1 MGGTS
6 RTLDKSRKVRIAGR
20 DQACIHMRTVGY
32 MGPMTPP
39 GPAQVRST
47 LVRLAALYPGHR
59 ILRRLDQ
66 QNVRW
71 ITVPASEIAAHC
83 ERMVVDLTG
92 DPSTTPETVVDGL
105 YNSPPSDLP
114 VQFIIGADFCALLVN
129 HACVD
134 GLTINAIW
142 PEIIRCAV
150 AGEDPVTV
158 AVPSIRAPLLRALD
172 NYYRRSPKRV
182 LATLRAPHSVPPAE
196 AADRPTVAWQP
207 EFAVV
212 SASAGP
218 AALEQIRK
226 WRLEHARGITRTVV
240 LFAAARAALEQV
252 GLTAATP
259 GLYVIG
265 DIRKF
270 LPTGA
275 RLDGNFAS
283 AVYIAPDDPTDPVVL
298 NGAIDQAFSA
308 ARPLAT
314 MALVAATASRRRR
327 KAGGVPGR
335 IARAAAPVHSLVH
348 TGRLKPYEKLPWAG
362 DRAQRRYIIGSTPG
376 GPEGISVF
384 ISEIHGG
391 IDVTATFHAT
401 TFDRDA
407 VARALELMCKDPA
420 AVLDAGRARRER
432 LAA

>member
-1 MGGTS
+1 MG
-6 RTLDKSRKVRIAGR
+6 KSRKVRIAGR

-39 GPAQVRST
+39 TPAQVRST
-47 LVRLAALYPGHR
+47 LARLAALYSGHR
-59 ILRRLDQ
+59 ILRKLDH

-71 ITVPASEIAAHC
+71 ITVPAPEMAAHC

-92 DPSTTPETVVDGL
+92 APATTPESVVADL
-105 YNSPPSDLP
+105 YNSPASDLP
-114 VQFIIGADFCALLVN
+114 VRFVIGRDFCALLVN

-150 AGEDPVTV
+150 AGEDPAAV
-158 AVPSIRAPLLRALD
+158 AVPSIRMPLLRALD
-172 NYYRRSPKRV
+172 NYYRRSPKRI

-196 AADRPTVAWQP
+196 TNDRPTVAWQP

-226 WRLEHARGITRTVV
+226 WRLEHARGITRTMV

-270 LPTGA
+270 LPAGA

-283 AVYIAPDDPTDPVVL
+283 AVYITPADPTDPVML
-298 NGAIDQAFSA
+298 NESVDTAFSA

-327 KAGGVPGR
+327 KAGGVPDR
-335 IARAAAPVHSLVH
+335 ITQAVAPVHSLVH
-348 TGRLKPYEKLPWAG
+348 TGRLKPYEKLPWTG
-362 DRAQRRYIIGSTPG
+362 DRSERRYVIGSTPG
-376 GPEGISVF
+376 GSDGISVF

-391 IDVTATFHAT
+391 IDITATFHAT

-407 VARALELMCKDPA
+407 VAHALEMMCKDPA
-420 AVLDAGRARRER
+420 SVLDASRARREHV
-432 LAA
+432 AA